1 MDIKN
6 LEKLLKEE
14 PGFLSNDDKL
24 LKSKI
29 KESALKYDKILIDL
43 LINSEFKE
51 LFFEKLQND
60 IWIFKQKTFIDY
72 IDDKNFLLDK
82 LYEV

>member
-29 KESALKYDKILIDL
+29 KECAQSVHLNMIK
-43 LINSEFKE
+43 F
-51 LFFEKLQND
+51 
-60 IWIFKQKTFIDY
+60 
-72 IDDKNFLLDK
+72 
-82 LYEV
+82 